1 MNVSFGKIKKLI
13 TNENISIQ
21 INIENEI
28 IKKDYNLINLIDK
41 KNWSNTIL
49 FNEIYQTD
57 LFEYKYSIKF
67 LIDIEEENIYIEE
80 ILYILNEKK
89 LIFNFLN
96 KNIKIIDD
104 IDISENL
111 SKCFLYYNYKNNFN
125 LILDIKDEI
134 IVNFYLIPEFYNK
147 ERINKFLNKIN
158 KEINKLI
165 IIKEDTLNN
174 FYIDSELIGYYID
187 WNIQNNLL
195 CQKLSEKY
203 LFMFPYENINL
214 DINLNINH
222 DINLN
227 INHNITEFEIKN

>member
-1 MNVSFGKIKKLI
+1 ML
-13 TNENISIQ
+13 
-21 INIENEI
+21 
-28 IKKDYNLINLIDK
+28 
-41 KNWSNTIL
+41 
-49 FNEIYQTD
+49 
-57 LFEYKYSIKF
+57 
-67 LIDIEEENIYIEE
+67 
-80 ILYILNEKK
+80 
-89 LIFNFLN
+89 
-96 KNIKIIDD
+96 
-104 IDISENL
+104 NL
-111 SKCFLYYNYKNNFN
+111 SGSTKLCSKKQL
-125 LILDIKDEI
+125 

-187 WNIQNNLL
+187 WKIQNNLL

-222 DINLN
+222 
-227 INHNITEFEIKN
+227 NITEFK